1 LRITAL
7 IKLGKIRKNMKNKTN
22 IIIAL
27 LTTIVL
33 ILIVSF
39 VSVIAPINIGRK
51 YSNFSQTHTIDAVL
65 VKVNWTVKYKA
76 PLIIPK
82 EIKEDIEKKIDIY
95 VGMRLFALINR
106 SKAIEL
112 FKLGTENG
120 ALQEAFDRKNV
131 IDFLIEL
138 SPELSKQLSN
148 IKYVRLNEITF
159 EKAFKD
165 YLDKKIL
172 EEQDT
177 HKRSDIN
184 GTNITKL

>member
-33 ILIVSF
+33 ILVVSF
-39 VSVIAPINIGRK
+39 VSIVAPINIGRK
-51 YSNFSQTHTIDAVL
+51 YENFSQTHTRDAVL
-65 VKVNWTVKYKA
+65 VKINWTVKYKA
-76 PLIIPK
+76 PLILPK

-95 VGMRLFALINR
+95 VGMRLFALIN
-106 SKAIEL
+106 STKAIDL
-112 FKLGTENG
+112 FRLGTENG
-120 ALQEAFDRKNV
+120 ALQEAFDKKGI

-138 SPELSKQLSN
+138 SPDLSKQLSN
-148 IKYVRLNEITF
+148 IKYIRLNQITF

-172 EEQDT
+172 EEPKTNLKQ
-177 HKRSDIN
+177 SDIRI
-184 GTNITKL
+184 TYNI